1 MAFNKNERRQRIKKS
16 IRRKIS
22 GTDSRPRLSVFKSNT
37 GIYAQLVDD
46 LKGHT
51 LASASSKELGNIKN
65 VNIAT
70 SGEVGKKLA
79 ERAIAKGVTE
89 VVFDRSGYLY
99 HGNVKAW
106 LMVREKVA
114 LNFNQLS
121 CHRIEKSQSGLQIQ
135 NLKSA
140 SLLLTA

>member
-1 MAFNKNERRQRIKKS
+1 MAFNKNFRRLRIKKS

-51 LASASSKELGNIKN
+51 LAHASSKELGAKTNAVVTVSK
-65 VNIAT
+65 
-70 SGEVGKKLA
+70 EVGKKLA
-79 ERAIAKGVTE
+79 ERAVANGVTE

-99 HGNVKAW
+99 HGNVKA
-106 LMVREKVA
+106 LAEGAREG
-114 LNFNQLS
+114 
-121 CHRIEKSQSGLQIQ
+121 GL
-135 NLKSA
+135 KF
-140 SLLLTA
+140 

>member
-1 MAFNKNERRQRIKKS
+1 MAFNKNLRRLRIKKS

-51 LASASSKELGNIKN
+51 LAQASSKELGSVKNANITVSK
-65 VNIAT
+65 
-70 SGEVGKKLA
+70 EVGKKLA
-79 ERAIAKGVTE
+79 ERAVANGVTD

-99 HGNVKAW
+99 HGNVKA
-106 LMVREKVA
+106 LADGAREG
-114 LNFNQLS
+114 
-121 CHRIEKSQSGLQIQ
+121 GL
-135 NLKSA
+135 KF
-140 SLLLTA
+140 

>member
-1 MAFNKNERRQRIKKS
+1 MAFNKNLRRLRIKKG

-51 LASASSKELGNIKN
+51 LAHASSKELGNGKN
-65 VNIAT
+65 IQVAV
-70 SGEVGKKLA
+70 SKEVGKKLA
-79 ERAIAKGVTE
+79 ERAVANGITD

-99 HGNVKAW
+99 HGNVKA
-106 LMVREKVA
+106 LAEGAREG
-114 LNFNQLS
+114 
-121 CHRIEKSQSGLQIQ
+121 GL
-135 NLKSA
+135 KF
-140 SLLLTA
+140 